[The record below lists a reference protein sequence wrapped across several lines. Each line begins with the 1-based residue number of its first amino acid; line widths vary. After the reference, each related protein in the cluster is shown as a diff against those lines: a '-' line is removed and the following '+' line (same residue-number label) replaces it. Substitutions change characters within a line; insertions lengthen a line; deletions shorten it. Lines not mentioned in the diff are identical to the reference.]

1 MFPDSMPAPA
11 IRPMLS
17 YRHSFHAGNH
27 ADVLKHAVFVQL
39 LRHLLLKDKPFWCID
54 THAGAALHALD
65 EGYATKNAEYES
77 GISRLWDCKDLPP
90 MLSQY
95 LEQVRAVNRGPQ
107 LRSYP
112 GSPQIAVQMLRK
124 KDSLRLFELHSTESE
139 QLEKYFRGSDAR
151 VEVEAGDGFTGLLS
165 VLPPPPR
172 RGLVLVD
179 PSYEDKDDYDSVIEA
194 LNEGL
199 RRFATG
205 VYMVWYPQ
213 VQRRESV
220 QLAADLKR
228 LRQTDWLHVSLTVKD
243 PAADGLGLH
252 GSGVYIVNPPWTL
265 PDLLKQAMPRL
276 VQLLGQDEGAQFGLD
291 YEIA

>member
-1 MFPDSMPAPA
+1 
-11 IRPMLS
+11 MLS

-39 LRHLLLKDKPFWCID
+39 LRHMLKKDKPFWCID
-54 THAGAALHALD
+54 THAGAALHTLD

-77 GISRLWDCKDLPP
+77 GISRLWGRKVLPP
-90 MLSQY
+90 LLDDY
-95 LEQVRAVNRGPQ
+95 LAQVRAVNRGPE
-107 LRSYP
+107 LRAYP
-112 GSPQIAVQMLRK
+112 GSPQIALQLLRK

-139 QLEKYFRGSDAR
+139 QLEKFFRGSDAR
-151 VEVEAGDGFTGLLS
+151 VEVRAEDGFNGLLS

-172 RGLVLVD
+172 RAVILID
-179 PSYEDKDDYDSVIEA
+179 PSYEDKHDYASVIYA
-194 LNEGL
+194 LEEGL

-213 VQRRESV
+213 VQRRESE
-220 QLAADLKR
+220 QLAQQLTR
-228 LRQTDWLHVSLTVKD
+228 LRQTDWLHVTLTVKD

-265 PDLLKQAMPRL
+265 PALLKESMPWL
-276 VQLLGQDEGAQFGLD
+276 VEGLGQDDGALFSLD
-291 YEIA
+291 YDIA

>member
-1 MFPDSMPAPA
+1 
-11 IRPMLS
+11 MLS

-39 LRHLLLKDKPFWCID
+39 LRHLLQKDKPFWCID

-77 GISRLWDCKDLPP
+77 GISRLWQRAGDRKVLPP
-90 MLSQY
+90 LLDEY
-95 LEQVRAVNRGPQ
+95 VAQVRAVNRGPQ

-112 GSPQIAVQMLRK
+112 GSPQIAAQLLRK

-139 QLEKYFRGSDAR
+139 QLEKYFRGSDIR
-151 VEVEAGDGFTGLLS
+151 VEVQACDGFVGLLS

-172 RGLVLVD
+172 RALVLID
-179 PSYEDKDDYDSVIEA
+179 PSYEDKHDYASVVTA
-194 LNEGL
+194 LKESIK
-199 RRFATG
+199 RFATG

-220 QLAADLKR
+220 HLVEELRR
-228 LRQTDWLHVSLTVKD
+228 LRQTDWLHVTLTVKD
-243 PAADGLGLH
+243 PGADGLGLH
-252 GSGVYIVNPPWTL
+252 GSGLYIVNPPWTL
-265 PDLLKQAMPRL
+265 PALLKQAMPWL
-276 VQLLGQDEGAQFGLD
+276 VAVLGQDDGALFSLD

>member
-1 MFPDSMPAPA
+1 
-11 IRPMLS
+11 MLS

-39 LRHLLLKDKPFWCID
+39 LRHLLQKDKPFWCID

-77 GISRLWDCKDLPP
+77 GISRLWALPRDASGRRRDLPP
-90 MLSQY
+90 MLAQY
-95 LEQVRAVNRGPQ
+95 VEQVQAVNRGPQ

-139 QLEKYFRGSDAR
+139 QLEKYFRGSEAR
-151 VEVEAGDGFTGLLS
+151 VEVDAGDGFTGLLS

-172 RGLVLVD
+172 RALVLVD
-179 PSYEDKDDYDSVIEA
+179 PSYEDKNDYASVVTA
-194 LNEGL
+194 LNEGIK
-199 RRFATG
+199 RFATG
-205 VYMVWYPQ
+205 IYMVWYPQ
-213 VQRRESV
+213 VQRRESQ
-220 QLAADLKR
+220 QLAGELKR
-228 LRQTDWLHVSLTVKD
+228 LRQTDWLHVTLTVKD

-252 GSGVYIVNPPWTL
+252 GSGLYIVNPPWTL
-265 PDLLKQAMPRL
+265 PDMLKQAMPRL
-276 VQLLGQDEGAQFGLD
+276 VQLLGQDDGALYSLD

>member
-1 MFPDSMPAPA
+1 
-11 IRPMLS
+11 MLS

-39 LRHLLLKDKPFWCID
+39 LRHMLKKDKPFWCID

-77 GISRLWDCKDLPP
+77 GISRLWGRKVLPP
-90 MLSQY
+90 LLDDY
-95 LEQVRAVNRGPQ
+95 LAQVRAVNRGPE

-112 GSPQIAVQMLRK
+112 GSPQIAVQMLRS

-139 QLEKYFRGSDAR
+139 QLEKYFRGSAAR
-151 VEVEAGDGFTGLLS
+151 VEVRAGDGFTGLLS

-172 RGLVLVD
+172 RAVILID
-179 PSYEDKDDYDSVIEA
+179 PSYEDKNDYASVIYA
-194 LNEGL
+194 LEEGL

-213 VQRRESV
+213 VQRRESAL
-220 QLAADLKR
+220 LAQELHR
-228 LRQTDWLHVSLTVKD
+228 LRQTDWLHVTLTVKD

-265 PDLLKQAMPRL
+265 PGLLKESMPWL
-276 VQLLGQDEGAQFGLD
+276 VEGLGQDAGAMFSLD
-291 YEIA
+291 YEIT

>member
-1 MFPDSMPAPA
+1 
-11 IRPMLS
+11 MLS

-39 LRHLLLKDKPFWCID
+39 LRHLLQKDKPFWCID

-77 GISRLWDCKDLPP
+77 GISRLWALPRDASGRRRDLPP

-95 LEQVRAVNRGPQ
+95 VEQVQAVNRGPQ

-139 QLEKYFRGSDAR
+139 QLEKYFRGSEAR
-151 VEVEAGDGFTGLLS
+151 VEVQAGDGFTGLLS

-172 RGLVLVD
+172 RGLVLID
-179 PSYEDKDDYDSVIEA
+179 PSYEDKNDYASVVTA
-194 LNEGL
+194 LNEGI

-205 VYMVWYPQ
+205 IYMVWYPQ
-213 VQRRESV
+213 VQRRESL
-220 QLAADLKR
+220 QLAGELKR
-228 LRQTDWLHVSLTVKD
+228 LRQTDWLHVTLTVKD
-243 PAADGLGLH
+243 PATDGLGLH
-252 GSGVYIVNPPWTL
+252 GSGLYIVNPPWTL
-265 PDLLKQAMPRL
+265 PDMLKQAMPRL
-276 VQLLGQDEGAQFGLD
+276 VEWLGQDDGALYSLD